1 MHSPQ
6 FSGLRWTRLCVAS
19 TATAL
24 FASTAAL
31 SVSASQTHALRPGES
46 LDSLARKYHVSVQDL
61 VDANH
66 IDDQDHI
73 PDGRLLTIP
82 SPPKSLVASTTM
94 HRPAHITKDK
104 VSVRLGPGLDYR
116 RVQYAY
122 VGDLVTVTA
131 EQDGWMQIAME
142 NGRTGWVLSSL
153 VGASKHSAVDEVARG
168 HHQPADGSNLP
179 HKSTHDAPMVAVEE
193 DRTKARK
200 VARRR
205 ASDAT
210 SARKHHNEEQHPTRA
225 VARSGKAGKGAHSK
239 STEIA
244 KRIAK
249 ATHEGGKAR
258 KSKHKP
264 ETEIALSSHRRK
276 TKTVKSVKSNSE
288 LASARRHSSS
298 EVRRVTKSSS
308 RRHNTQV
315 ADSGEQGSNDLVRT
329 AYAYRGTPYVWGGE
343 RPGGFDCSGLTKH
356 LYAKKGIDLPHS
368 ARAQFEMGH
377 KVDRHGLKPGDLVF
391 FHTVTPGISHVG
403 MYVGNGNFVHAS
415 SRRTGVR
422 VDSLDSSY
430 YSKAYRGARRMK

>member
-31 SVSASQTHALRPGES
+31 SASATQTHALRSGES
-46 LDSLARKYHVSVQDL
+46 LDTLARKYHVSVQDL
-61 VDANH
+61 IDANK
-66 IDDQDHI
+66 IDDQNRI
-73 PDGRLLTIP
+73 PNGRLLTIP
-82 SPPKSLVASTTM
+82 APPKSLVVATTM
-94 HRPAHITKDK
+94 HGSAHITKNK

-116 RVQYAY
+116 RAQYAY
-122 VGDLVTVTA
+122 EGDLVTVTA
-131 EQDGWMQIAME
+131 EQDGWMQVALD
-142 NGRTGWVLSSL
+142 NGHTGWVLNSL
-153 VGASKHSAVDEVARG
+153 VALSKHNPVDEVAKG
-168 HHQPADGSNLP
+168 HRQPANGSNLP
-179 HKSTHDAPMVAVEE
+179 HKGIHDAPMVAVEE

-205 ASDAT
+205 VSDAT
-210 SARKHHNEEQHPTRA
+210 GTRKQQSEEQHPTKA
-225 VARSGKAGKGAHSK
+225 VAHSGRAGKPSH
-239 STEIA
+239 A
-244 KRIAK
+244 KATKIAK
-249 ATHEGGKAR
+249 ATHESGKSR
-258 KSKHKP
+258 KANHKH
-264 ETEIALSSHRRK
+264 EAEIALSSHRRK
-276 TKTVKSVKSNSE
+276 TKSAKTTRSHSE
-288 LASARRHSSS
+288 LASARRHSSG
-298 EVRRVTKSSS
+298 EVRRLTKSSS
-308 RRHNTQV
+308 RRRHTQV
-315 ADSGEQGSNDLVRT
+315 ADSSGQGSNDLVRT